1 MRYMR
6 VLLALFVSANLLFAG
21 CHGSRQSAAP
31 VAEEYDRPGLNGAD
45 PAVGQKIVK
54 EARKWLGT
62 KYVYG
67 GKTRKGTDCSGMV
80 MVVYEQ
86 VTGIKLPRDSHSQ
99 QAFTEHIKRRDLTPG
114 DLVFFASKAGGSRI
128 GHVGIY
134 IGQGQFI
141 HASSSRGVIISK
153 LDESYYARHFHSAG
167 RVPGVKKGKAKEV
180 KTEVTAPER
189 TDFPII
195 TKPADT
201 LSISLDRLIEISAPD
216 SIAIP
221 SEICEPDSIALE
233 PAAEICEPDT
243 ITASVISAFE

>member
-1 MRYMR
+1 MRILPVFMI
-6 VLLALFVSANLLFAG
+6 ALGLMASG
-21 CHGSRQSAAP
+21 CGGSRQSAAP
-31 VAEEYDRPGLNGAD
+31 VTEEYDRPGLKGVD

-62 KYVYG
+62 KYAYG

-86 VTGIKLPRDSHSQ
+86 VTGIKLPRDSRSQ
-99 QAFTEHIKRRDLTPG
+99 QAFTERIKRRDLTPG
-114 DLVFFASKAGGSRI
+114 DLVFFASKAGGSRV

-134 IGQGQFI
+134 IGKGQFI
-141 HASSSRGVIISK
+141 HASSSKGVIISK

-167 RVPGVKKGKAKEV
+167 RVPGVKKGKAKVV

-189 TDFPII
+189 TDFPVI

-216 SIAIP
+216 SIAVP
-221 SEICEPDSIALE
+221 AEIVEPDTI
-233 PAAEICEPDT
+233 AAEPDEEIFEPDT
-243 ITASVISAFE
+243 ITATVINAFE

>member
-1 MRYMR
+1 MYFWPCLCRR
-6 VLLALFVSANLLFAG
+6 IFFLRLPWLA
-21 CHGSRQSAAP
+21 
-31 VAEEYDRPGLNGAD
+31 AERRARGGGVRPPGLKGVD

-141 HASSSRGVIISK
+141 HASSSR
-153 LDESYYARHFHSAG
+153 A
-167 RVPGVKKGKAKEV
+167 
-180 KTEVTAPER
+180 
-189 TDFPII
+189 
-195 TKPADT
+195 
-201 LSISLDRLIEISAPD
+201 
-216 SIAIP
+216 
-221 SEICEPDSIALE
+221 
-233 PAAEICEPDT
+233 
-243 ITASVISAFE
+243 